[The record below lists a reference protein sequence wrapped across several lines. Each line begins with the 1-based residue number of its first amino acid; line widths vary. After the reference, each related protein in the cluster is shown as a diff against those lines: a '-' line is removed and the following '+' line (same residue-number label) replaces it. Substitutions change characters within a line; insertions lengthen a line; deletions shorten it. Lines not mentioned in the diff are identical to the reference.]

1 MEKSLDLVRKSF
13 ILYRSKFL
21 VFLTLGTISFVIGLV
36 QLLAIRIHS
45 MSLFIL
51 SLLFTI
57 VVSYIVYIA
66 MIRAATEPA
75 RMSAG
80 EVLARVEHFILPSV
94 WVSLAMLLISLGGIF
109 MLVIPGLIAA
119 FLIMFA
125 VFALIVD
132 HYQQIDAI
140 VYSWHLVKK
149 QWLALFIRMFVANLI
164 FGLIALGIFVIF
176 WALGIGESPIQT
188 VSRVRQGS
196 LGISIS
202 QSILEQAVTN
212 FFSVPVTI
220 SFMSILYSS
229 AKRRVPDGP
238 NEKEVESIK
247 KIIKV
252 LAVVGIIFLL
262 LGFFASSLRLAQIIP
277 ELIRITH
284 LPAAVFTAF

>member
-1 MEKSLDLVRKSF
+1 
-13 ILYRSKFL
+13 
-21 VFLTLGTISFVIGLV
+21 
-36 QLLAIRIHS
+36 
-45 MSLFIL
+45 
-51 SLLFTI
+51 
-57 VVSYIVYIA
+57 